1 MSILIVGVSAP
12 RGCGRHLMEEA
23 GAQIN
28 TRCVT
33 VDEIQAPSD
42 LRLASSAN
50 DGAGAG
56 AGSVVRVEDRAGRI
70 SEYELVERTET
81 AARERV
87 TLGSPVGQALLG
99 ARPGDHIP
107 ITFGNGRRRRV
118 RVLDVAA
125 AA

>member
-1 MSILIVGVSAP
+1 M
-12 RGCGRHLMEEA
+12 
-23 GAQIN
+23 
-28 TRCVT
+28 T

-42 LRLASSAN
+42 LLSALERSGVDRARVAQVATLIDLASRTN
-50 DGAGAG
+50 GGAG
-56 AGSVVRVEDRAGRI
+56 AGSTVRVQDRAGRI
-70 SEYELVERTET
+70 SEYELVERSER

-99 ARPGDHIP
+99 ARPGDQIP

>member
-1 MSILIVGVSAP
+1 
-12 RGCGRHLMEEA
+12 MEEA
-23 GAQIN
+23 DARIN

-42 LRLASSAN
+42 LLLASSAN
-50 DGAGAG
+50 DGAG

-70 SEYELVERTET
+70 SEYELVERSET